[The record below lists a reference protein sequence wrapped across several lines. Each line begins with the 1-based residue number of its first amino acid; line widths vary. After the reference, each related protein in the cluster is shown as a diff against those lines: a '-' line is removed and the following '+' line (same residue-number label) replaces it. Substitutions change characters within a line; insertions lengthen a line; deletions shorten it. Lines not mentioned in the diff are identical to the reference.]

1 MTNSTK
7 RKITVAVT
15 GLNAVDSPGP
25 GVAVIRGIRDCE
37 DFDVRII
44 GLSYESLEPGIYM
57 EGIADKVYQIPY
69 PAAGTQTLLSRIE
82 YIHVIEKIDVIV
94 PNFDAELY
102 NFIKISP
109 QLKDLGIETFLPTNE
124 QFESR
129 DKVNLFKFGE
139 KHGFLIPKDKTI
151 YDVSEL
157 SATAKEFGYPLVV
170 KGKYYEATVAYTL
183 EQAQKAFHK
192 LNAKWGLPI
201 IVQEFISGT
210 EVNIAALGD
219 GEGNTIS
226 AVPMRKLF
234 ITDKGKAWAGIT
246 LEEQSLIDL
255 AEKFIQA
262 TKWRGGFEIEIMRTQ
277 DGKPYI
283 MEVNPRFPA
292 WIYLTV
298 GAGQNQPAALV
309 KLALGEK
316 VKPFTTYAVG
326 KLFIR
331 YAWDLIT
338 DVSEFQKISAFGEL

>member
-82 YIHVIEKIDVIV
+82 YIHAIEKIDVIV

-102 NFIKISP
+102 NFIKISS

-170 KGKYYEATVAYTL
+170 KNRVIAIICA
-183 EQAQKAFHK
+183 
-192 LNAKWGLPI
+192 GL
-201 IVQEFISGT
+201 
-210 EVNIAALGD
+210 
-219 GEGNTIS
+219 
-226 AVPMRKLF
+226 
-234 ITDKGKAWAGIT
+234 
-246 LEEQSLIDL
+246 
-255 AEKFIQA
+255 
-262 TKWRGGFEIEIMRTQ
+262 
-277 DGKPYI
+277 
-283 MEVNPRFPA
+283 
-292 WIYLTV
+292 
-298 GAGQNQPAALV
+298 
-309 KLALGEK
+309 
-316 VKPFTTYAVG
+316 
-326 KLFIR
+326 
-331 YAWDLIT
+331 
-338 DVSEFQKISAFGEL
+338 